1 MRLEGGRYEI
11 TFDINRKM
19 VIMHNR
25 GIAARQPYVLQVI
38 VTALIAAVFVIAT
51 DAVDY
56 RGVANLFGM
65 FVPPFVLAT
74 MMNYSW
80 DRRAFMGMALS
91 GVSLATI
98 IFIGV
103 NFTSYG

>member
-1 MRLEGGRYEI
+1 
-11 TFDINRKM
+11 
-19 VIMHNR
+19 
-25 GIAARQPYVLQVI
+25 
-38 VTALIAAVFVIAT
+38 
-51 DAVDY
+51 
-56 RGVANLFGM
+56 
-65 FVPPFVLAT
+65 